1 MHSIHRPE
9 KPFGEARVTLSPT
22 RGLAKAFDRL
32 TLARAYADFVNKV
45 GGVPEFCV
53 VLEVGRV
60 LDHPTVPKVG
70 QSGTLKSYF
79 KTHSEFT
86 WE

>member
-60 LDHPTVPKVG
+60 LDHPTVPKRLHPG
-70 QSGTLKSYF
+70 ILRKFWPSP
-79 KTHSEFT
+79 
-86 WE
+86 